1 MEFCPYYSLSTATQS
16 HTCYGSRL
24 NAPLI
29 ASGWD
34 TIFSVI
40 RGNNSLPGD
49 MRELLILRVAV
60 LNEAAYEWIQHEPV
74 GRSAGLTQDQLLAI
88 RFTPAFATN
97 SNLTEPLLA
106 AMLFADYLTKTVRVP
121 QDVFDELAKHL
132 TDQQIVEATATA
144 GAYNFG
150 SRLLVALDVD
160 GKMDAAI
167 PVPSVSSG
175 GFRGSSRRAGSQ
187 TFLRLSTSH
196 GPPAAVPFDTVFAM
210 RLMYTLDENGNRVY
224 TLKKVIDSGKITKSA
239 HAARLS
245 PDDKFSRHRVTIK
258 KRFGVLLTQLP
269 SKPM

>member
-167 PVPSVSSG
+167 PVPV
-175 GFRGSSRRAGSQ
+175 
-187 TFLRLSTSH
+187 
-196 GPPAAVPFDTVFAM
+196 
-210 RLMYTLDENGNRVY
+210 
-224 TLKKVIDSGKITKSA
+224 
-239 HAARLS
+239 
-245 PDDKFSRHRVTIK
+245 
-258 KRFGVLLTQLP
+258 
-269 SKPM
+269 